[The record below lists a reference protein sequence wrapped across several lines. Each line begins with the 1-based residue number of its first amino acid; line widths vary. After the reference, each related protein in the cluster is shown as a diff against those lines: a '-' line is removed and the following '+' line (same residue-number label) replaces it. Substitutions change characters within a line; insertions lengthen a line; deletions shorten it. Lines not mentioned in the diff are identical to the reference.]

1 MKSSVKNYKMFI
13 NGEWVDSHSGKT
25 FDVINPANSQVIA
38 RVPEGTKED
47 VRKAIDSARKAFDSG
62 IWSKKLPG
70 ERASILMK
78 LADLVEQ
85 NAEFFSR
92 LESLNVGKTIKYSK
106 DSDLPFII
114 DNLRFFAGVSRTLDG
129 KSAAEYS
136 GMGTSIIRR
145 EPLGVVA
152 AIVPWNYP
160 LYIGVW
166 KIAPALAAGNTLI
179 VKPSSQTPLTV
190 LEFAKLVE
198 KAGVPK
204 GVFNVVTGP
213 GEGVGEEL
221 AKSTKVDMLALTGD
235 TKTGKRIMQLAS
247 ANVKRLHLELGGK
260 APLIVLED
268 ANLEAAAEGAV
279 VGGFWNT
286 GQDCT
291 AVTRVYVPEKL
302 HDKFLHM
309 LVERTKKFRLGDP
322 LKGDADMGPLISEK
336 QRERVE
342 GYVKSG
348 LKEGARIA
356 VGGKRP
362 KGKEFEKGYFF
373 EPTILVN
380 VKQHMK
386 VCQEEIFGPV
396 LTVIK
401 YKTVDEMIKKA
412 NDVIYGLAASVWGKD
427 ITECFRVANSLN
439 FGTVWINEHGVLTSE
454 MPHGGFKQSGFGKD
468 LSIYAFEEF
477 TRIKH
482 VYVDLTKMV
491 RKPWHYTVYGD
502 K

>member
-145 EPLGVVA
+145 EPIGVVA

-213 GEGVGEEL
+213 GEVVGEEL

-291 AVTRVYVPEKL
+291 AVTRVYVPERL
-302 HDKFLHM
+302 HDKFVQM
-309 LVERTKKFRLGDP
+309 LVERTKKFRIGDP
-322 LKGDADMGPLISEK
+322 MGKNTDMGPLISEK

-348 LKEGARIA
+348 LKEGAKIA
-356 VGGKRP
+356 IGGKRP
-362 KGKEFEKGYFF
+362 KGKEFDKGYFF

-380 VKQHMK
+380 VQQHMK

-396 LTVIK
+396 LSVIK
-401 YKTVDEMIKKA
+401 YKTVDEVIKKA

-427 ITECFRVANSLN
+427 ITECFKVANSLN
-439 FGTVWINEHGVLTSE
+439 FGTVWINEHGILTSE

-482 VYVDLTKMV
+482 VYVDLTKMT